1 MVFCDINHFLLCR
14 FFGKLDCLVWLVYPG
29 VTVRHNCY
37 TSRHCRQIFSVWQEI
52 THPFSNTLF
61 QFRYNIHC
69 STQIL
74 NVCVMNLY
82 VFIHYTKW
90 QQLDQDTECFSTR
103 PLCPWDSPGKNTG
116 VVSHFLLQGI
126 FLTQGLNPVSCI
138 AGRCFNLGA
147 TRETP
152 YTTKWQQLDQDT
164 ECFQHTRVMQSS
176 ARSLQ
181 YLMYPKRGDSF
192 LFPKCD
198 KPRLDSRKKLGG
210 MRAGRI
216 P

>member
-14 FFGKLDCLVWLVYPG
+14 FFGKLDCLVWLVYPV

-37 TSRHCRQIFSVWQEI
+37 NSRHCRQIFSVWQEI

-82 VFIHYTKW
+82 VFIHY
-90 QQLDQDTECFSTR
+90 
-103 PLCPWDSPGKNTG
+103 
-116 VVSHFLLQGI
+116 
-126 FLTQGLNPVSCI
+126 
-138 AGRCFNLGA
+138 
-147 TRETP
+147 
-152 YTTKWQQLDQDT
+152 TKWQQLDQDT

>member
-14 FFGKLDCLVWLVYPG
+14 FFGKLDCLVWLVYPV

-37 TSRHCRQIFSVWQEI
+37 NSRHCRQIFSVWQEI

-126 FLTQGLNPVSCI
+126 FLTQGLNPRLLGLLHGQVDSLPLAPPGKAH
-138 AGRCFNLGA
+138 AGYR
-147 TRETP
+147 
-152 YTTKWQQLDQDT
+152 YTTQLDT
-164 ECFQHTRVMQSS
+164 YIHTV
-176 ARSLQ
+176 
-181 YLMYPKRGDSF
+181 K
-192 LFPKCD
+192 
-198 KPRLDSRKKLGG
+198 
-210 MRAGRI
+210 
-216 P
+216 